1 LGIEPKQERLTVMAQ
16 PKILVIDDQLLNIR
30 LLEHKLERSDMN
42 VISSTNGTEG
52 IRIAQEEKPDV
63 ILLDI
68 MMPGLSGIEVCKLL
82 KQDESTREIPV
93 IFITART
100 SKEDKLEG
108 FDVGAADYL
117 IKPFELDET
126 LARIKTQLRII
137 QEHQDNLRLTR
148 QLEQSRR
155 QSSIMHL
162 TEGIAHNLNNL
173 LGVMVG
179 YLSLMK
185 RNANDPE
192 KIESNCDRM
201 DSAIKR
207 MTRIVQQLTV
217 IGHFNSLKKQVLP
230 LKKVLKGAVARFHR
244 ISGTDCPVT
253 ITGSTGEGFE
263 FCTNREILEVC
274 LERLLQNAFESYEEM
289 EGRSPEEARS
299 IELQVNLLDKE
310 GASHI
315 ELKVL
320 DNGKGIDPEIKDGIF
335 EPFVTSSSVIGRGMG
350 LTIARHSAQ
359 CLGGSIEVMDRDE
372 GGVEAVVT
380 LPLSTENEPE
390 EE

>member
-1 LGIEPKQERLTVMAQ
+1 MAQ

-30 LLEHKLERSDMN
+30 LLEHKLERSDMT

-52 IRIAQEEKPDV
+52 IRLAREEVPDV

-68 MMPGLSGIEVCKLL
+68 MMPGMSGIEVCKVL
-82 KQDESTREIPV
+82 KEDEKTREIPV

-137 QEHQDNLRLTR
+137 QEHKDNIRLTQ

-185 RNANDPE
+185 RNAEDPE
-192 KIESNCDRM
+192 KIRGNADKM

-217 IGHFNSLKKQVLP
+217 IGHFHSLKKEQVP
-230 LKKVLKGAVARFHR
+230 LKKILTGAVARFHR
-244 ISGTDCPVT
+244 IAGTDCPVEIIDRT
-253 ITGSTGEGFE
+253 SDGFT
-263 FCTNREILEVC
+263 FHTNREILEVC
-274 LERLLQNAFESYEEM
+274 LERLLQNAYESYEDM
-289 EGRSPEEARS
+289 EGRKPDDPRSVVLEVKLAGEDGEES
-299 IELQVNLLDKE
+299 IELW
-310 GASHI
+310 
-315 ELKVL
+315 VL
-320 DNGKGIDPEIKDGIF
+320 DDGKGIDPELKDGIF

-359 CLGGSIEVMDRDE
+359 CLGGTIEVMDREE
-372 GGVEAVVT
+372 GGVAAVVT
-380 LPLSTENEPE
+380 LPLQTENEPDE
-390 EE
+390 A

>member
-1 LGIEPKQERLTVMAQ
+1 MAQ

-30 LLEHKLERSDMN
+30 LLEHKLERSEMT
-42 VISSTNGTEG
+42 VISSTNGPEG

-68 MMPGLSGIEVCKLL
+68 MMPGMSGIEVCKVL
-82 KQDESTREIPV
+82 KQEAATKEIPV

-137 QEHQDNLRLTR
+137 QEHQDNIRLTR

-155 QSSIMHL
+155 QASIMHL

-185 RNANDPE
+185 RNAQDPL
-192 KIESNCDRM
+192 KIHKNTDRM

-217 IGHFNSLKKQVLP
+217 IGQFNSLKKDTVP
-230 LKKVLKGAVARFHR
+230 LQKILKGAVARFHR
-244 ISGTDCPVT
+244 LAGTECPVE
-253 ITGSTGEGFE
+253 ITNNAGDAFE
-263 FCTNREILEVC
+263 FSTNKEILEVC
-274 LERLLQNAFESYEEM
+274 LDRLLTNAFESYDEM
-289 EGRSPEEARS
+289 EGRKHEDPRLVELVITL
-299 IELQVNLLDKE
+299 IEKS
-310 GASHI
+310 GAEHI

-320 DNGKGIDPEIKDGIF
+320 DEGKGLDPEIKDAIF

-359 CLGGSIEVMDRDE
+359 CLGGSIEVEDRED
-372 GGVEAVVT
+372 GGVAAVVT
-380 LPLSTENEPE
+380 LPLHEENESE
-390 EE
+390 D

>member
-1 LGIEPKQERLTVMAQ
+1 
-16 PKILVIDDQLLNIR
+16 
-30 LLEHKLERSDMN
+30 
-42 VISSTNGTEG
+42 
-52 IRIAQEEKPDV
+52 
-63 ILLDI
+63 
-68 MMPGLSGIEVCKLL
+68 MMPGMSGIEVCKVL
-82 KQDESTREIPV
+82 KEDETTREIPV

-137 QEHQDNLRLTR
+137 QEHRDNIRLTQ

-185 RNANDPE
+185 RNAEDPE
-192 KIESNCDRM
+192 KIRGNADKM

-217 IGHFNSLKKQVLP
+217 IGHFHSLKKTSVP
-230 LKKVLKGAVARFHR
+230 LKKILTGAVARFHR
-244 ISGTDCPVT
+244 IAATDCPVDVRND
-253 ITGSTGEGFE
+253 SPEDFALA
-263 FCTNREILEVC
+263 TNREILEVC
-274 LERLLQNAFESYEEM
+274 LERLLQNAYESYDDM
-289 EGRSPEEARS
+289 EGRKPDDPRAVVLEVKLGEEDGNPT
-299 IELQVNLLDKE
+299 IELWVLDD
-310 GASHI
+310 GRGIDA
-315 ELKVL
+315 ELK
-320 DNGKGIDPEIKDGIF
+320 DSIF

-359 CLGGSIEVMDRDE
+359 CLGGTIEVMDRDE
-372 GGVEAVVT
+372 GGVAAVVT
-380 LPLSTENEPE
+380 LPLDTDGEPE

>member
-1 LGIEPKQERLTVMAQ
+1 MAQ

-30 LLEHKLERSDMN
+30 LLEHKLERSDMT

-52 IRIAQEEKPDV
+52 IRLAKEEKPDV

-68 MMPGLSGIEVCKLL
+68 MMPGMSGIDVCKVL
-82 KQDESTREIPV
+82 KDDEVTREIPV

-137 QEHQDNLRLTR
+137 QEHKDNIRLTQ

-185 RNANDPE
+185 RNAEDPD
-192 KIESNCDRM
+192 KIRGNADKM

-217 IGHFNSLKKQVLP
+217 IGHFHSLKKERVA
-230 LKKVLKGAVARFHR
+230 LKRILTGAVARFHR
-244 ISGTDCPVT
+244 IAATDCPVE
-253 ITGSTGEGFE
+253 IKDSTGDGFE
-263 FCTNREILEVC
+263 FHTNREILEVC
-274 LERLLQNAFESYEEM
+274 LERLLQNAYESYEDM
-289 EGRSPEEARS
+289 EGRKTDDPRSVVLEIKRTEEDGADCL
-299 IELQVNLLDKE
+299 ELW
-310 GASHI
+310 
-315 ELKVL
+315 VL
-320 DNGKGIDPEIKDGIF
+320 DQGKGIDPELKDGIF

-372 GGVEAVVT
+372 GGVAAVVT
-380 LPLSTENEPE
+380 LPLQGESETEEA
-390 EE
+390 